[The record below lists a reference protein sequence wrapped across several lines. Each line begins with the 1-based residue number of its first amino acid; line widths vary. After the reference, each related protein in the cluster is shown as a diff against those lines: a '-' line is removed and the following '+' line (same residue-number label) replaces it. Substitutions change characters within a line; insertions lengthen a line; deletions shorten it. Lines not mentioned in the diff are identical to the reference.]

1 MNIQSPSLHAASR
14 EPAPSRLPPAQ
25 SPTASGDPAGFASL
39 LRQTQAAPAAAP
51 PAAPQATPA
60 PPAPQAPPPQQ
71 SPSAPVSPTATGQ
84 DRGASAAPAS
94 AHAAAPAAPDGQR
107 PDADPMDNPS
117 TTGATPAPAARDKPR
132 PAGPTGLAQREG
144 KGGRRVQADALT
156 DGLDDTPTGLPIDA
170 VTDQP
175 TDVITLVTTDP
186 TTAGLSDPNTAAAA
200 AAAKAGAAPLP
211 PVPEALPGPT
221 AAPWLAALQPAQRS
235 SGLGPVSVTAPDP
248 STSTSTSTSA
258 SAATTAPAADPVTDP
273 VADPAAADALPASAA
288 ANSGLFAQALA
299 ESSGV
304 DTAPLVAPA
313 APREGAARSVDAPI
327 AIGAGFVPTPNLGST
342 SAAPVAVALA
352 APVAAPAFAQE
363 LGLRMSVLAQG
374 GVQHAELHLNPAEMG
389 PVSVQ
394 IVIDGSRARVDFGA
408 DVAATRAAIEAGLPA
423 LAGALR
429 EAGFTLTGG
438 GVSQH
443 SQGRSGHSDGGPAA
457 PRMRRIE
464 GPAIDALTGAART
477 AARGTV
483 ALGGLDLYA

>member
-1 MNIQSPSLHAASR
+1 M
-14 EPAPSRLPPAQ
+14 
-25 SPTASGDPAGFASL
+25 
-39 LRQTQAAPAAAP
+39 
-51 PAAPQATPA
+51 
-60 PPAPQAPPPQQ
+60 
-71 SPSAPVSPTATGQ
+71 
-84 DRGASAAPAS
+84 
-94 AHAAAPAAPDGQR
+94 
-107 PDADPMDNPS
+107 
-117 TTGATPAPAARDKPR
+117 
-132 PAGPTGLAQREG
+132 
-144 KGGRRVQADALT
+144 
-156 DGLDDTPTGLPIDA
+156 
-170 VTDQP
+170 
-175 TDVITLVTTDP
+175 
-186 TTAGLSDPNTAAAA
+186 
-200 AAAKAGAAPLP
+200 
-211 PVPEALPGPT
+211 
-221 AAPWLAALQPAQRS
+221 
-235 SGLGPVSVTAPDP
+235 
-248 STSTSTSTSA
+248 
-258 SAATTAPAADPVTDP
+258 
-273 VADPAAADALPASAA
+273 
-288 ANSGLFAQALA
+288 
-299 ESSGV
+299 
-304 DTAPLVAPA
+304 
-313 APREGAARSVDAPI
+313 
-327 AIGAGFVPTPNLGST
+327 PTPNLGST

-477 AARGTV
+477 AARSTV